1 MHDNSMARRAA
12 MDQRRTPSKHDR
24 FTRHREYTQ
33 YRSIEISVL
42 NRGPCFESL
51 MKYDEILALRP
62 MYAVPIENPS
72 GDMGG
77 LSSQL

>member
-1 MHDNSMARRAA
+1 
-12 MDQRRTPSKHDR
+12 
-24 FTRHREYTQ
+24 
-33 YRSIEISVL
+33 
-42 NRGPCFESL
+42 